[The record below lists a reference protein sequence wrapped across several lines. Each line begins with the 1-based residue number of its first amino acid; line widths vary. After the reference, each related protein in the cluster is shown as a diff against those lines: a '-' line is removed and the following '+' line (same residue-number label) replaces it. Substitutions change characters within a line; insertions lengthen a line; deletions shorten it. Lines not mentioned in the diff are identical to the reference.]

1 MGHTADKFSEPKP
14 LSRSSSEH
22 NWFDA
27 MVEADFDAMVEADFV
42 SEHGWS
48 GAMVEAGFKDNRH
61 SCRGAL
67 ALRA

>member
-1 MGHTADKFSEPKP
+1 
-14 LSRSSSEH
+14 
-22 NWFDA
+22 
-27 MVEADFDAMVEADFV
+27 MVEANFDAIVEADFV

-67 ALRA
+67 AFRA